1 MSLLHKNIV
10 LERGIYSMKNRI
22 IAAGIIAASILS
34 YSSSSFAQTKKFPDV
49 VAKHW
54 AEDSIYYLVDKGAV
68 TGNDKGMFEPGKEIT
83 RAEAATM
90 MAKILNLPIDKNA
103 KPSFGDSQKHWATP
117 VIAAVEKAGVVKG
130 TGNGFEPDG
139 KIDRVSMASLLVEAY
154 KLESKVNGTPAT
166 KFKDLETLNW
176 GKEKANILVELG
188 ISLGTGEKWEPKKT
202 VTKAEAAQFIAK
214 ADSLKVGNPLVE
226 QMIIIDPGHGGTDP
240 GKATQGLHESDI
252 VLDTSKRLQSLIE
265 KQTPFRVMLTRETDI
280 RLDEKQGEDLKKRV
294 DFAKEHN
301 GDIFVSIHA
310 NASQKHDGHG
320 TETFY
325 YKGSEKKE
333 LTEREKDS
341 YMLAD
346 KIQKRLV
353 KALDTRDR
361 GVKPEDF
368 YVLRENEMPAVLT
381 ELAFLDNNADYEKLA
396 SESGR
401 QIAAEAIYAGI
412 LDYYEWKGF
421 DVSKSR
427 LTK

>member
-1 MSLLHKNIV
+1 
-10 LERGIYSMKNRI
+10 MKNRI

-226 QMIIIDPGHGGTDP
+226 QVIIIDPGHGGTDP

>member
-1 MSLLHKNIV
+1 
-10 LERGIYSMKNRI
+10 MKNRI
-22 IAAGIIAASILS
+22 IAAGLIATSILS

-49 VAKHW
+49 PAGGW
-54 AEDSIYYLVDKGAV
+54 AESSINYLAERGAV
-68 TGNDKGMFEPGKEIT
+68 TGNEKGMFEPGKEIT

-103 KPSFGDSQKHWATP
+103 KPSYADSQKHWATP
-117 VIAAVEKAGVVKG
+117 IIAAVEKAGVVKG

-154 KLESKVNGTPAT
+154 KLESKVNGIPAT

-176 GKEKANILVELG
+176 GKEKANILVDLG
-188 ISLGTGEKWEPKKT
+188 ISVGTGDKWEPKKIL
-202 VTKAEAAQFIAK
+202 TKAEAAQFIAK
-214 ADSLKVGNPLVE
+214 TDSLKIGNPLVE
-226 QMIIIDPGHGGTDP
+226 QVIIIDPGHGGTDP

-310 NASQKHDGHG
+310 NASKKHDGYG

-325 YKGSEKKE
+325 YRGSEKKE

-381 ELAFLDNNADYEKLA
+381 ELAFLDNSADYEKLA

-401 QIAAEAIYAGI
+401 QIAAEAIFAGI

>member
-1 MSLLHKNIV
+1 
-10 LERGIYSMKNRI
+10 MKNRI
-22 IAAGIIAASILS
+22 IAAGLIATSILS

-49 VAKHW
+49 PAGGW
-54 AEDSIYYLVDKGAV
+54 AEASINYLAERGAV
-68 TGNDKGMFEPGKEIT
+68 TGNVKGMFEPGKEIT

-103 KPSFGDSQKHWATP
+103 KPSYADSQKHWATP
-117 VIAAVEKAGVVKG
+117 IIAAVEKAGVVKG

-154 KLESKVNGTPAT
+154 KLESKVNGIPAT

-188 ISLGTGEKWEPKKT
+188 ISVGTGDKWEPKKIL
-202 VTKAEAAQFIAK
+202 TKAEAAQFIAK
-214 ADSLKVGNPLVE
+214 TDSLKIGNPLVE
-226 QMIIIDPGHGGTDP
+226 QVIIIDPGHGGTDP

-310 NASQKHDGHG
+310 NASKKHDGYG

-325 YKGSEKKE
+325 YRGSEKKE

-381 ELAFLDNNADYEKLA
+381 ELAFLDNSADYEKLA

-401 QIAAEAIYAGI
+401 QIAAEAIFAGI

>member
-1 MSLLHKNIV
+1 
-10 LERGIYSMKNRI
+10 MKNRI
-22 IAAGIIAASILS
+22 IAAGVIAASILS
-34 YSSSSFAQTKKFPDV
+34 YSSSSFAQTKNFPDV
-49 VAKHW
+49 PAKHW
-54 AEDSIYYLVDKGAV
+54 AKDSIYYLVEKGAV
-68 TGNDKGMFEPGKEIT
+68 TGNEKGMFEPEKEIT

-103 KPSFGDSQKHWATP
+103 KPSFGDSQNQWYTP
-117 VIAAVEKAGVVKG
+117 FIAAVEKAGVVKG
-130 TGNGFEPDG
+130 KGAGVFDPTG
-139 KIDRVSMASLLVEAY
+139 KIDRVSMASLIVEAY
-154 KLESKVNGTPAT
+154 KLDSKVNGTPAT
-166 KFKDLETLNW
+166 KFSDLEKSW
-176 GKEKANILVELG
+176 GKAKANILVELG
-188 ISLGTGEKWEPKKT
+188 ISIGTGDKWEPEKIL
-202 VTKAEAAQFIAK
+202 TKAEAAQFIKK
-214 ADSLKVGNPLVE
+214 ADSLKIGNPLVE
-226 QMIIIDPGHGGTDP
+226 QVIIIDPGHGGTDP

-310 NASQKHDGHG
+310 NASQKHDGYG

-325 YKGSEKKE
+325 FKGSEKKE

-341 YMLAD
+341 YMLAN

-361 GVKPEDF
+361 GVKSEDF

-381 ELAFLDNNADYEKLA
+381 ELAFLDNSTDYEKLA

-401 QIAAEAIYAGI
+401 QIAAEAIYEGI

>member
-1 MSLLHKNIV
+1 
-10 LERGIYSMKNRI
+10 MKNRI

-34 YSSSSFAQTKKFPDV
+34 YSSSSFAQTKTFPDV
-49 VAKHW
+49 PAGDW
-54 AEDSIYYLVDKGAV
+54 AEDSINYLAEKGAV

-90 MAKILNLPIDKNA
+90 MARILNLRIDTNA
-103 KPSFGDSQKHWATP
+103 KPSYADSQKHWATP
-117 VIAAVEKAGVVKG
+117 IIAAVEKAGVVKG

-252 VLDTSKRLQSLIE
+252 VLDTSKRLQSLLE
-265 KQTPFRVMLTRETDI
+265 KNTPFRVMLTRETDI
-280 RLDEKQGEDLKKRV
+280 RLGEKQGEDLKNRV

-301 GDIFVSIHA
+301 GDVFVSIHA
-310 NASQKHDGHG
+310 NASKNHDGYG

-333 LTEREKDS
+333 VNEREKDS

-361 GVKPEDF
+361 GVREGDL

-381 ELAFLDNNADYEKLA
+381 ELAFLDNSADYEKLA

>member
-1 MSLLHKNIV
+1 
-10 LERGIYSMKNRI
+10 MKNRI
-22 IAAGIIAASILS
+22 IAAGVIAASILS
-34 YSSSSFAQTKKFPDV
+34 YSSSSFAQTKTFPDV
-49 VAKHW
+49 PAKHW
-54 AEDSIYYLVDKGAV
+54 AEDSIYYLVEKGAV
-68 TGNDKGMFEPGKEIT
+68 KGNDKGMFEPGKEIT

-90 MAKILNLPIDKNA
+90 MARILNLPIDNNA
-103 KPSFGDSQKHWATP
+103 KPSFGDSQNEWYTP
-117 VIAAVEKAGVVKG
+117 FIAAVEKAGVVKG
-130 TGNGFEPDG
+130 KGPGVFDPTG
-139 KIDRVSMASLLVEAY
+139 KIDRVSMASMLVEAY
-154 KLESKVNGTPAT
+154 KLDAKVKQPLQT
-166 KFKDLETLNW
+166 KFADLNDSW
-176 GKEKANILVELG
+176 GKDKANILVELNISQG
-188 ISLGTGEKWEPKKT
+188 ITKTAWLPNKT

-252 VLDTSKRLQSLIE
+252 VLDTSKRLQSLLE
-265 KQTPFRVMLTRETDI
+265 KHTPFRVLLTRETDI
-280 RLDEKQGEDLKKRV
+280 RLGEKQGEDLKNRV

-301 GDIFVSIHA
+301 GDVFVSIHA
-310 NASQKHDGHG
+310 NASKNHDGYG

-333 LTEREKDS
+333 VNEREKDS

-361 GVKPEDF
+361 GVREGDL

-381 ELAFLDNNADYEKLA
+381 ELAFLDNSADYEKLA

-401 QIAAEAIYAGI
+401 QIDAEAIYAGI

>member
-1 MSLLHKNIV
+1 
-10 LERGIYSMKNRI
+10 MKNRI
-22 IAAGIIAASILS
+22 IAAGVIAASILS

-49 VAKHW
+49 PAKHW
-54 AEDSIYYLVDKGAV
+54 AEDSIYYLVEKGAV

-103 KPSFGDSQKHWATP
+103 KPSFADSQNDWYTP
-117 VIAAVEKAGVVKG
+117 FIAAVEKAGVVKG
-130 TGNGFEPDG
+130 KGPGVFDPTG

-154 KLESKVNGTPAT
+154 KLDSKVNGTPAT

-265 KQTPFRVMLTRETDI
+265 KHTPFRVMLTRETDI
-280 RLDEKQGEDLKKRV
+280 RLGEKQGEDLKNRV

-381 ELAFLDNNADYEKLA
+381 ELAFLDSSADYEKLA

-421 DVSKSR
+421 DASKSR

>member
-1 MSLLHKNIV
+1 
-10 LERGIYSMKNRI
+10 MKNRI
-22 IAAGIIAASILS
+22 IAAGVIAASILS

-49 VAKHW
+49 PAKHW

-68 TGNDKGMFEPGKEIT
+68 KGNDKGMFEPEKEIT

-90 MAKILNLPIDKNA
+90 MAQILNLPIDKNA
-103 KPSFGDSQKHWATP
+103 KPSFGDSQNEWYTP
-117 VIAAVEKAGVVKG
+117 FIAAVEKAGVVKG
-130 TGNGFEPDG
+130 KGPGVFDPTG
-139 KIDRVSMASLLVEAY
+139 KIDRVSMASLIVEAY
-154 KLESKVNGTPAT
+154 KLDSKVNGTPAT
-166 KFKDLETLNW
+166 KFSDLEKSW
-176 GKEKANILVELG
+176 GKAKANILVELG
-188 ISLGTGEKWEPKKT
+188 ISVGTGDRWEPEKIL
-202 VTKAEAAQFIAK
+202 TKAEAAQFIKK
-214 ADSLKVGNPLVE
+214 ADSLKIGNPLVE

-280 RLDEKQGEDLKKRV
+280 RLGEKQGEDLKNRV

-333 LTEREKDS
+333 LTDREKDS

-381 ELAFLDNNADYEKLA
+381 ELAFLDNSEDYEKLA

-401 QIAAEAIYAGI
+401 QIAAEAIFAGI

>member
-1 MSLLHKNIV
+1 
-10 LERGIYSMKNRI
+10 MKNRI
-22 IAAGIIAASILS
+22 IAAGVIAASILS
-34 YSSSSFAQTKKFPDV
+34 YSSSSFAQTKTFPDV
-49 VAKHW
+49 PAKHW
-54 AEDSIYYLVDKGAV
+54 AEDSIYYLVEKGAV
-68 TGNDKGMFEPGKEIT
+68 KGNDKGMFEPGKEIT

-90 MAKILNLPIDKNA
+90 MARILNLPIDNNA
-103 KPSFGDSQKHWATP
+103 KPSFGDSQNEWYTP
-117 VIAAVEKAGVVKG
+117 FIAAVEKAGVVKG
-130 TGNGFEPDG
+130 KGPGVFDPTG
-139 KIDRVSMASLLVEAY
+139 KIDRVSMASMLVEAY
-154 KLESKVNGTPAT
+154 KLDAKVKQPLQT
-166 KFKDLETLNW
+166 KFADLNDSW
-176 GKEKANILVELG
+176 GKDKANILVELNISQG
-188 ISLGTGEKWEPKKT
+188 ITKTAWLPNKT

-252 VLDTSKRLQSLIE
+252 VLDTSKRLQSLLE
-265 KQTPFRVMLTRETDI
+265 KHTPFRVLLTRETDI
-280 RLDEKQGEDLKKRV
+280 RLGEKQGEDLKNRV

-301 GDIFVSIHA
+301 GDVFVSIHA
-310 NASQKHDGHG
+310 NASKNHDGYG

-333 LTEREKDS
+333 VNEREKDS

-361 GVKPEDF
+361 GVREGDL

-381 ELAFLDNNADYEKLA
+381 ELAFLDNSADYEKLA

-401 QIAAEAIYAGI
+401 QIAAVAIYAGI

>member
-1 MSLLHKNIV
+1 
-10 LERGIYSMKNRI
+10 MKNRI
-22 IAAGIIAASILS
+22 IAAGVIAASILS

-49 VAKHW
+49 PAKHW

-68 TGNDKGMFEPGKEIT
+68 KGNDKGMFEPEKEIT

-90 MAKILNLPIDKNA
+90 MAQILNLPIDKNA
-103 KPSFGDSQKHWATP
+103 KPSFGDSQNEWYTP
-117 VIAAVEKAGVVKG
+117 FIAAVEKAGVVKG
-130 TGNGFEPDG
+130 KGPGVFDPTG
-139 KIDRVSMASLLVEAY
+139 KIDRVSMASLIVEAY
-154 KLESKVNGTPAT
+154 KLDSKVNGTPAT
-166 KFKDLETLNW
+166 KFSDLEKSW
-176 GKEKANILVELG
+176 GKAKANILVELG
-188 ISLGTGEKWEPKKT
+188 ISVGTGDRWEPEKIL
-202 VTKAEAAQFIAK
+202 TKAEAAQFIKK
-214 ADSLKVGNPLVE
+214 ADSLKIGNPLVE

-280 RLDEKQGEDLKKRV
+280 RLGEKQGEDLKNRV

-381 ELAFLDNNADYEKLA
+381 ELAFLDNSADYEKLA

-401 QIAAEAIYAGI
+401 QIAAEAIFAGI

>member
-1 MSLLHKNIV
+1 
-10 LERGIYSMKNRI
+10 MKNRI

>member
-1 MSLLHKNIV
+1 
-10 LERGIYSMKNRI
+10 MKNRI
-22 IAAGIIAASILS
+22 IAAGLIAASILS

-49 VAKHW
+49 IAKHW

-90 MAKILNLPIDKNA
+90 MAKILNLRIDNNA

-154 KLESKVNGTPAT
+154 KLESKVNGIPAT

-214 ADSLKVGNPLVE
+214 TDSLKVGNPLVE
-226 QMIIIDPGHGGTDP
+226 KVVIIDPGHGGFDP
-240 GKATQGLHESDI
+240 GNPGQGVEESGI
-252 VLDTSKRLQSLIE
+252 VFDTSLRLQKLLE
-265 KQTPFRVMLTRETDI
+265 KNTPLKALLTREENGNPGSNKNES
-280 RLDEKQGEDLKKRV
+280 LANRV
-294 DFAKEHN
+294 KFGQEHN

-310 NASQKHDGHG
+310 NSSENHDGHG
-320 TETFY
+320 TETYY
-325 YKGSEKKE
+325 YKKSKRGEE
-333 LTEREKDS
+333 TQIEKDS
-341 YMLAD
+341 EVLAK
-346 KIQKRLV
+346 KIQKRV
-353 KALDTRDR
+353 VEALHTRDR
-361 GVKPEDF
+361 NIKDNHSF
-368 YVLRENEMPAVLT
+368 YVVNNNTVPAVLT
-381 ELAFLDNNADYEKLA
+381 ELAFIDNNIDNGKLA
-396 SESGR
+396 DESGR
-401 QIAAEAIYAGI
+401 QIAAEAVYAGI

-421 DVSKSR
+421 DVSKYR
-427 LTK
+427 LAK

>member
-1 MSLLHKNIV
+1 
-10 LERGIYSMKNRI
+10 MKNRI
-22 IAAGIIAASILS
+22 IAAGVIAASILS

-49 VAKHW
+49 PAKHW

-68 TGNDKGMFEPGKEIT
+68 KGNDKGMFEPEKEIT

-90 MAKILNLPIDKNA
+90 MAQILNLPIDKNA
-103 KPSFGDSQKHWATP
+103 KPSFGDSQNEWYTP
-117 VIAAVEKAGVVKG
+117 FIAAVEKAGVVKG
-130 TGNGFEPDG
+130 KGPGVFDPTG
-139 KIDRVSMASLLVEAY
+139 KIDRVSMASLIVEAY
-154 KLESKVNGTPAT
+154 KLDSKVNSTPAT
-166 KFKDLETLNW
+166 KFSDLEKSW
-176 GKEKANILVELG
+176 GKAKANILVELG
-188 ISLGTGEKWEPKKT
+188 ISVGTGDRWEPEKIL
-202 VTKAEAAQFIAK
+202 TKAEAAQFIKK
-214 ADSLKVGNPLVE
+214 ADSLKIGNPLVE

-280 RLDEKQGEDLKKRV
+280 RLGEKQGEDLKNRV

-381 ELAFLDNNADYEKLA
+381 ELAFLDNSEDYEKLA

-401 QIAAEAIYAGI
+401 QIAAEAIFAGI

>member
-1 MSLLHKNIV
+1 
-10 LERGIYSMKNRI
+10 MKNRI
-22 IAAGIIAASILS
+22 IVAGVIAASILS
-34 YSSSSFAQTKKFPDV
+34 YSSSSFAQTKTFPDV
-49 VAKHW
+49 PAKHW
-54 AEDSIYYLVDKGAV
+54 AEDSIYYLVEKGAV
-68 TGNDKGMFEPGKEIT
+68 KGNDKGMFEPGKEIT

-90 MAKILNLPIDKNA
+90 MARILNLPIDNNA
-103 KPSFGDSQKHWATP
+103 KPSFGDSQNEWYTP
-117 VIAAVEKAGVVKG
+117 FIAAVEKAGVVKG
-130 TGNGFEPDG
+130 KGPGVFDPTG
-139 KIDRVSMASLLVEAY
+139 KIDRVSMASMLVEAY
-154 KLESKVNGTPAT
+154 KLDAKVKQPLQT
-166 KFKDLETLNW
+166 KFADLNDSW
-176 GKEKANILVELG
+176 GKDKANILVELNISQG
-188 ISLGTGEKWEPKKT
+188 ITKTAWLPNKT

-252 VLDTSKRLQSLIE
+252 VLDTSKRLQSLLE
-265 KQTPFRVMLTRETDI
+265 KHTPFRVLLTRETDI
-280 RLDEKQGEDLKKRV
+280 RLGEKQGEDLKNRV

-301 GDIFVSIHA
+301 GDVFVSIHA
-310 NASQKHDGHG
+310 NASKNHDGYG

-333 LTEREKDS
+333 VNEREKDS

-361 GVKPEDF
+361 GVREGDL

-381 ELAFLDNNADYEKLA
+381 ELAFLDNSADYEKLA

-401 QIAAEAIYAGI
+401 QIAGEAIYAGI

>member
-1 MSLLHKNIV
+1 
-10 LERGIYSMKNRI
+10 MKNRI
-22 IAAGIIAASILS
+22 IAAGVIAASILS
-34 YSSSSFAQTKKFPDV
+34 YSSSSFAQTKTFPDV
-49 VAKHW
+49 PIKYW
-54 AEDSIYYLVDKGAV
+54 AEDSINYLADKGAV
-68 TGNDKGMFEPGKEIT
+68 TGNEKGMFEPGKEIT

-90 MAKILNLPIDKNA
+90 MAKILNLPFDKDA
-103 KPSFGDSQKHWATP
+103 KPSFGDSQNQWYTP
-117 VIAAVEKAGVVKG
+117 FIAAVEKAGVVKG
-130 TGNGFEPDG
+130 KGEGVFDPNG

-154 KLESKVNGTPAT
+154 KLESKVSGTPAT

-188 ISLGTGEKWEPKKT
+188 ISVGTGDKWEPKKIL
-202 VTKAEAAQFIAK
+202 TKAEAAQFIAK

-226 QMIIIDPGHGGTDP
+226 QVIIIDPGHGGTDP

-252 VLDTSKRLQSLIE
+252 VLDTSKRLQSLLE
-265 KQTPFRVMLTRETDI
+265 KNTPFRVMLTRETDI
-280 RLDEKQGEDLKKRV
+280 RLGEKQGEDLKNRV

-310 NASQKHDGHG
+310 NASQNHDGYG
-320 TETFY
+320 TETYY

-341 YMLAD
+341 YMLAN

-381 ELAFLDNNADYEKLA
+381 ELAFLDNSTDYEKLA

>member
-226 QMIIIDPGHGGTDP
+226 QVIIIDPGHGGTDP

>member
-1 MSLLHKNIV
+1 MSLLHKYIV

-22 IAAGIIAASILS
+22 IAAGVIAASILS
-34 YSSSSFAQTKKFPDV
+34 YSSSSFAKTKKFPDV
-49 VAKHW
+49 PAKHW
-54 AEDSIYYLVDKGAV
+54 AEDSIYYLVEKGAV
-68 TGNDKGMFEPGKEIT
+68 TGNEKGMFEPEKEIT

-90 MAKILNLPIDKNA
+90 MAKVLNLPIDKNA
-103 KPSFGDSQKHWATP
+103 KPSFGDSQNQWYTP
-117 VIAAVEKAGVVKG
+117 FIAAVEKAGVVKG
-130 TGNGFEPDG
+130 KGAGVFDPTG
-139 KIDRVSMASLLVEAY
+139 KIDRVSMASLIVEAY
-154 KLESKVNGTPAT
+154 KLDSKVNGTPAT
-166 KFKDLETLNW
+166 KFSDLEKSW
-176 GKEKANILVELG
+176 GKAKANILVELG
-188 ISLGTGEKWEPKKT
+188 ISIGTGEKWEPEKIL
-202 VTKAEAAQFIAK
+202 TKAEAAQFIKK
-214 ADSLKVGNPLVE
+214 ADSLKIGNPLVE
-226 QMIIIDPGHGGTDP
+226 QVIIIDPGHGGTDP

-310 NASQKHDGHG
+310 NASQKHDGYG

-341 YMLAD
+341 YMLAN

-361 GVKPEDF
+361 GVKSEDF

-381 ELAFLDNNADYEKLA
+381 ELAFLDNSTDYENCC
-396 SESGR
+396 
-401 QIAAEAIYAGI
+401 
-412 LDYYEWKGF
+412 
-421 DVSKSR
+421 
-427 LTK
+427 

>member
-1 MSLLHKNIV
+1 
-10 LERGIYSMKNRI
+10 MKNRI
-22 IAAGIIAASILS
+22 IAAGVIAASILS

-49 VAKHW
+49 PAKHW

-68 TGNDKGMFEPGKEIT
+68 KGNDKGMFEPEKEIT

-90 MAKILNLPIDKNA
+90 MAQILNLPIDKNA
-103 KPSFGDSQKHWATP
+103 KPSFGDSQNEWYTP
-117 VIAAVEKAGVVKG
+117 FIAAVEKAGVVKG
-130 TGNGFEPDG
+130 KGPGVFDPTG
-139 KIDRVSMASLLVEAY
+139 KIDRVSMASLIVEAY
-154 KLESKVNGTPAT
+154 KLDSKVNGTPAT
-166 KFKDLETLNW
+166 KFSDLEKSW
-176 GKEKANILVELG
+176 GKAKANILVELG
-188 ISLGTGEKWEPKKT
+188 ISVGTGDRWEPEKIL
-202 VTKAEAAQFIAK
+202 TKAEAAQFIKK
-214 ADSLKVGNPLVE
+214 ADSLKIGNPLVE

-280 RLDEKQGEDLKKRV
+280 RLGEKQGEDLKNRV

-381 ELAFLDNNADYEKLA
+381 ELAFLDNSEDYEKLA

-401 QIAAEAIYAGI
+401 QIAAEAIFAGI

>member
-1 MSLLHKNIV
+1 
-10 LERGIYSMKNRI
+10 MKNRI
-22 IAAGIIAASILS
+22 IAAGVIAASILS

-49 VAKHW
+49 PAKHW
-54 AEDSIYYLVDKGAV
+54 AEDSIYYLVEKGAV
-68 TGNDKGMFEPGKEIT
+68 TGNEKGMFEPEKEIT

-90 MAKILNLPIDKNA
+90 MAKVLNLPIDKNA
-103 KPSFGDSQKHWATP
+103 KPSFGDSQNQWYTP
-117 VIAAVEKAGVVKG
+117 FIAAVEKAGVVKG
-130 TGNGFEPDG
+130 KGEGIFDPDG
-139 KIDRVSMASLLVEAY
+139 KIDRVSMASLIVEAY
-154 KLESKVNGTPAT
+154 KLDTKVNGTPAT
-166 KFKDLETLNW
+166 KFSDLEKSW
-176 GKEKANILVELG
+176 GKAKANILVELG
-188 ISLGTGEKWEPKKT
+188 ISIGTGEKWEPEKIL
-202 VTKAEAAQFIAK
+202 TKAEAAQFIKK
-214 ADSLKVGNPLVE
+214 ADSLKIGNPLVE
-226 QMIIIDPGHGGTDP
+226 QVIIIDPGHGGTDP

-310 NASQKHDGHG
+310 NASQKHDGYG

-341 YMLAD
+341 YMLAN

-361 GVKPEDF
+361 GVKSEDF

-381 ELAFLDNNADYEKLA
+381 ELAFLDNSTDYEKLA

-401 QIAAEAIYAGI
+401 QIAAEAIYEGI

>member
-1 MSLLHKNIV
+1 
-10 LERGIYSMKNRI
+10 
-22 IAAGIIAASILS
+22 
-34 YSSSSFAQTKKFPDV
+34 
-49 VAKHW
+49 
-54 AEDSIYYLVDKGAV
+54 DK
-68 TGNDKGMFEPGKEIT
+68 D
-83 RAEAATM
+83 
-90 MAKILNLPIDKNA
+90 A
-103 KPSFGDSQKHWATP
+103 KPSFGDSQNEWYTP
-117 VIAAVEKAGVVKG
+117 YIAAVEKAGVVKG
-130 TGNGFEPDG
+130 KRAGVFEPNG
-139 KIDRVSMASLLVEAY
+139 KIDRVSMASMLVEAY
-154 KLESKVNGTPAT
+154 KLDAKVKQPLQT
-166 KFKDLETLNW
+166 KFADLNDSW
-176 GKEKANILVELG
+176 GKDKANILVELN
-188 ISLGTGEKWEPKKT
+188 ISQGVTSTAWLPNKT

-214 ADSLKVGNPLVE
+214 TDSLKIGNPLVE
-226 QMIIIDPGHGGTDP
+226 QVIIIDPGHGGTDP

-252 VLDTSKRLQSLIE
+252 VLDTSKRLQSLLE
-265 KQTPFRVMLTRETDI
+265 KNTPFRVMLTRETDI
-280 RLDEKQGEDLKKRV
+280 RLGENQGEDLKNRV
-294 DFAKEHN
+294 NFAKEHN
-301 GDIFVSIHA
+301 GDVFVSIHA
-310 NASQKHDGHG
+310 NASQKHDGYG

-361 GVKPEDF
+361 GVKEGDL

-381 ELAFLDNNADYEKLA
+381 ELAFLDNSADYEKLA

>member
-1 MSLLHKNIV
+1 
-10 LERGIYSMKNRI
+10 MKNRI
-22 IAAGIIAASILS
+22 IAAGVLAASILS
-34 YSSSSFAQTKKFPDV
+34 YSSSSFAQTKTFPDV
-49 VAKHW
+49 PAKYW
-54 AEDSIYYLVDKGAV
+54 AEDSIYYLVEKGAV
-68 TGNDKGMFEPGKEIT
+68 KGNGAGMFEPGKEIT

-90 MAKILNLPIDKNA
+90 MAQILNLPFDKDA
-103 KPSFGDSQKHWATP
+103 KPSFGDSQNEWYSP
-117 VIAAVEKAGVVKG
+117 YIAAVEKAGVVKG
-130 TGNGFEPDG
+130 KRAGVFEPNG
-139 KIDRVSMASLLVEAY
+139 KIDRVSMASMLVEAY
-154 KLESKVNGTPAT
+154 KLDAKVKQPLQT
-166 KFKDLETLNW
+166 KFADLNDSW
-176 GKEKANILVELG
+176 GKDKANILVELN
-188 ISLGTGEKWEPKKT
+188 ISQGVTSTAWLPNKT

-214 ADSLKVGNPLVE
+214 TDSLKIGNPLVE
-226 QMIIIDPGHGGTDP
+226 QVIIIDPGHGGTDP

-252 VLDTSKRLQSLIE
+252 VLDTSKRLQSLLE
-265 KQTPFRVMLTRETDI
+265 KNTPFRVMLTRETDI
-280 RLDEKQGEDLKKRV
+280 RLGENQGEDLKNRV
-294 DFAKEHN
+294 NFAKEHN
-301 GDIFVSIHA
+301 GDVFVSIHA
-310 NASQKHDGHG
+310 NASQKHDGYG

-361 GVKPEDF
+361 GVKEGDL

-381 ELAFLDNNADYEKLA
+381 ELAFLDNSADYEKLA

>member
-1 MSLLHKNIV
+1 
-10 LERGIYSMKNRI
+10 MKNRI

-226 QMIIIDPGHGGTDP
+226 QVIIIDPGHGGTDP

-381 ELAFLDNNADYEKLA
+381 ELAFLDNSADYEKLA